1 MSNFSDQMD
10 AAGLL
15 PHKRESQPEK
25 QSVESHRE
33 DPMEKCPDWNPKLP
47 VAATIALLVV
57 GLLLL
62 FFAAGGTIVFS
73 IG

>member
-1 MSNFSDQMD
+1 MREVTSMSNFSDQMD

-25 QSVESHRE
+25 NSVESQ
-33 DPMEKCPDWNPKLP
+33 PKHGRQLP
-47 VAATIALLVV
+47 VGATIALLMV

>member
-10 AAGLL
+10 QAGLL
-15 PHKRESQPEK
+15 PRKRGEASA
-25 QSVESHRE
+25 VESHRE

-62 FFAAGGTIVFS
+62 FFAAGGTIVVS